1 MKLHYEGVELCL
13 RQTGAAATGQGPLT
27 LEFGGLRV
35 TVERSDGVS
44 TIAGGRVE
52 HLPGIRTFVLT
63 LPDGRVLVAVGDCIR
78 VLGGPAVQQPLV
90 APVPALAAL
99 RHAMSALMF

>member
-35 TVERSDGVS
+35 TVESSSDGVS

-52 HLPGIRTFVLT
+52 RRRFSKAAAAAQSSTAAPRHRKQYRIAR
-63 LPDGRVLVAVGDCIR
+63 
-78 VLGGPAVQQPLV
+78 
-90 APVPALAAL
+90 APVDGSSQAAAL
-99 RHAMSALMF
+99 T